1 MAQTEQTTSGKRPPQ
16 RRSQRLLL
24 RVPVEAQRQ
33 LKGADLPAEATETL
47 AVNAHGAL
55 ILLAPPVE
63 EGDSVSLKN
72 KMTGET
78 LQCNVVYL
86 GLIEAGRLQVGIEFT
101 KPSPQFWQVVF
112 PPEDWS
118 ASTKGIRSDVKV

>member
-1 MAQTEQTTSGKRPPQ
+1 MVQPDPAAGKRASQ

-24 RVPVEAQRQ
+24 RVPVEAQR
-33 LKGADLPAEATETL
+33 LVPGSERPIETTETL

-63 EGDSVSLKN
+63 EGDRVSLKN
-72 KMTGET
+72 KMTGEE

-86 GLIEAGRLQVGIEFT
+86 GLIEGGRLQVGIEFT
-101 KPSPQFWQVVF
+101 TPSPQFWQIAF
-112 PPEDWS
+112 PPEDWNAS
-118 ASTKGIRSDVKV
+118 AKVTRPDLKP

>member
-1 MAQTEQTTSGKRPPQ
+1 MGPSELNTGKKPPQ

-33 LKGADLPAEATETL
+33 LTGQERPPEMTETL

-63 EGDSVSLKN
+63 EGDRVSLKN
-72 KMTGET
+72 KMTGEE
-78 LQCNVVYL
+78 LLCSVVYL
-86 GLIEAGRLQVGIEFT
+86 GLIEGGRLQVGIEFT
-101 KPSPQFWQVVF
+101 KPSPQFWQVAF
-112 PPEDWS
+112 PPEDWNAPS
-118 ASTKGIRSDVKV
+118 KGTRPDTKV